1 MSTRPVMSNRGVAAI
16 VIALTASL
24 TLAACG
30 GDNSGSSSATTGA
43 PAATTAGSGATTTA
57 AESGATTTAAA
68 GVIGT
73 VTTSGISADRCA
85 ANKAAGK
92 ITYLS
97 SFDFAASASIV
108 DVVVAKQQG
117 YFDKMCLDVE
127 LTSSFSTANYPLV
140 AAGRAQFSSAGSYSE
155 VLTQSTGGAKFAV
168 VVNEGKEGIDALMVK
183 ADAGVNTLADLKG
196 KTIGVLGAITPS
208 VKAMLFKAGLVENK
222 DYSTVLLDGFDP
234 VAHFRQ
240 DIVGRPGYK
249 SNEPGILERA
259 GVPFKLFDPAT
270 DDIPGSFGIIYTSQD
285 FLAGHPTAVQD
296 FVRATMKGL
305 ADAIADPAAAVAAC
319 VALIQTAGNQNHLT
333 TEGETFRWTTESKM
347 VVDSTPTGEPL
358 GLVDPAQLKAEV
370 DAYSAAGVFA
380 TPPSTDGTYNTDLVK
395 GVYDATGQVIW
406 PA

>member
-1 MSTRPVMSNRGVAAI
+1 MSTRSLAAI
-16 VIALTASL
+16 VIAVTASL
-24 TLAACG
+24 TVAACG
-30 GDNSGSSSATTGA
+30 GDNSASSTTTGA
-43 PAATTAGSGATTTA
+43 ATTTGATATSAAAGATTTA
-57 AESGATTTAAA
+57 ADGL
-68 GVIGT
+68 IGT

-108 DVVVAKQQG
+108 DVVVAKQKG
-117 YFDKMCLDVE
+117 YFDKMCMDVE

-155 VLTQSTGGAKFAV
+155 VLTQSTGGAKFTV
-168 VVNEGKEGIDALMVK
+168 VADEGKEGIDALMVK
-183 ADAGVNTLADLKG
+183 TDAGVNTLADLKG

-249 SNEPGILERA
+249 SNEPGILQRA

-270 DDIPGSFGIIYTSQD
+270 DGIPGSFGIIYTSQD
-285 FLAGHPTAVQD
+285 FLAEHPTAVQD

-305 ADAIADPAAAVAAC
+305 ADAVADPAAAVAAC

-347 VVDSTPTGEPL
+347 VVDSTPKGEGL
-358 GLVDPAQLKAEV
+358 GLVDPALLKAEV
-370 DAYSAAGVFA
+370 DAYSAAGVFV
-380 TPPSTDGTYNTDLVK
+380 TPPSTDGTYNTDLIK
-395 GVYDATGQVIW
+395 GVYDASGGVVW
-406 PA
+406 PS